1 MTPSN
6 IRQTSTQLFKRVGAT
21 EPAKPAE
28 GSGAGQCWRVRG
40 GRERSADR
48 SVARWARSDRRP
60 QRSASTAQRSDRR
73 GSGVGVAVAVPT
85 NLVRPGLML
94 TGCVT
99 MVYG

>member
-1 MTPSN
+1 MTPSD
-6 IRQTSTQLFKRVGAT
+6 IGQTSTQLFKGVGAT

-48 SVARWARSDRRP
+48 SGARWARRERRP

-73 GSGVGVAVAVPT
+73 GSGAGVAVAVPT
-85 NLVRPGLML
+85 NLGRLGL
-94 TGCVT
+94 G
-99 MVYG
+99 